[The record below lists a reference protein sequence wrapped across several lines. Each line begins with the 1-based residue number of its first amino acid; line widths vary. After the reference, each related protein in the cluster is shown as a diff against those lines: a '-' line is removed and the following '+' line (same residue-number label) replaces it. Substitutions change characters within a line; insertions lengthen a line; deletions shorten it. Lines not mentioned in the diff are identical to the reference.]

1 MLGGYIGFID
11 ADDYLATK
19 DAFKRLHEK
28 SKAHSSDI
36 IQFGFIKKYHHLQ
49 RKMPSVKEEQ
59 YVQRE
64 EFLKR
69 DYLLLLCSFWDTS
82 RLTLNVWNKIYRC
95 TLFQNLPASGT
106 LERVFWGDDLIL
118 NILLLKNCRSALFI
132 PDTLYVY
139 RQFSGGTSRFS
150 TTEMRD
156 LDTIKR
162 YQLKYLEAYE
172 SEDKERIRSVL
183 YSEMAGWFS
192 IYVRESLNKQ
202 GREATKRMIEETLEY
217 NTFRQARTYYQQ
229 HTQNWEAAKMLREGD
244 CRAYLEKAEAKKKTK
259 VNDKIREILKEIY
272 YRI

>member
-1 MLGGYIGFID
+1 
-11 ADDYLATK
+11 
-19 DAFKRLHEK
+19 
-28 SKAHSSDI
+28 
-36 IQFGFIKKYHHLQ
+36 
-49 RKMPSVKEEQ
+49 MPSVKEEQ

-172 SEDKERIRSVL
+172 SEEKERIRSVL

-244 CRAYLEKAEAKKKTK
+244 CQAYLEKAEAKKKTK
-259 VNDKIREILKEIY
+259 VSEKIREILKEIY